1 MNQSSLN
8 RKQQR
13 SKMIF
18 SIQAVLTS
26 RLSSG
31 KYLITLDSVVQLQ
44 MLPHNWHNSRATR
57 PPADMSQQKHKTDNT
72 SIVQRRRQSLTVNHH
87 PRNDQRTIRSH
98 TSGQSEP
105 GRKMLKAD
113 VTRLKKCSKLTSRP
127 SVGGGKGK
135 DGREDVVRPK
145 EHSQLTSRTQTQNRV
160 ATPTAKGF
168 LIQKSG
174 HHKPSRQVVD
184 FRGAGKKKVMHA
196 THTIHLD

>member
-1 MNQSSLN
+1 
-8 RKQQR
+8 
-13 SKMIF
+13 
-18 SIQAVLTS
+18 
-26 RLSSG
+26 
-31 KYLITLDSVVQLQ
+31 
-44 MLPHNWHNSRATR
+44 
-57 PPADMSQQKHKTDNT
+57 MSQQKHKTDNT

-160 ATPTAKGF
+160 ATSTAKGF
-168 LIQKSG
+168 LIPKSG
-174 HHKPSRQVVD
+174 HHKPSRLVVD
-184 FRGAGKKKVMHA
+184 FRGARKKKVMYA
-196 THTIHLD
+196 THTVQLDWHCLHALRVDAASSVSQSYLESCEIWTTLKIVKWINT